1 MAAHLRRNVAVFV
14 TGEGFS
20 GFGQNL
26 VAPMTVLAVLL
37 HKHGATPMMIGAL
50 MTIQVGA
57 SVLLQAL
64 GVYLFRSTRR
74 RKVNLVLWYVSI
86 CPVYFVMAAIV
97 YWWEALGSGAVRWG
111 LPCCFLAIALAGGTA
126 QSVWMDWV
134 AHLFEQRLRGR
145 AFGLMHGFSNLT
157 SASAAVLGGAVLSAY
172 PGSNGFAILYVAA
185 GLILLVG
192 NSVYLA
198 VHDPA
203 QKVQEVLKRTGFVEM
218 LSLFGH
224 SLRERNFRSF
234 LIGRLLAMLGFSIL
248 PFIIMYYKQPLGGEL
263 PEARIIQFSAGQ
275 WIVSSVALIGAG
287 WLGDRWGH
295 RYGILLGTSMQVLVL
310 ALLVSTAGPW
320 SCIAVYAISGICY
333 GANLV
338 SHYNLLCETCPHD
351 NRKAHLTVGNLAML
365 PVALVAPI
373 LAGMLY
379 DFYGVRA
386 LMWVSLVISAAAA
399 LWFLFRLKEP
409 RTVPLFPDQ
418 A

>member
-1 MAAHLRRNVAVFV
+1 
-14 TGEGFS
+14 
-20 GFGQNL
+20 
-26 VAPMTVLAVLL
+26 
-37 HKHGATPMMIGAL
+37 
-50 MTIQVGA
+50 
-57 SVLLQAL
+57 
-64 GVYLFRSTRR
+64 
-74 RKVNLVLWYVSI
+74 
-86 CPVYFVMAAIV
+86 
-97 YWWEALGSGAVRWG
+97 
-111 LPCCFLAIALAGGTA
+111 
-126 QSVWMDWV
+126 
-134 AHLFEQRLRGR
+134 
-145 AFGLMHGFSNLT
+145 
-157 SASAAVLGGAVLSAY
+157 
-172 PGSNGFAILYVAA
+172 
-185 GLILLVG
+185 
-192 NSVYLA
+192 
-198 VHDPA
+198 
-203 QKVQEVLKRTGFVEM
+203 M